1 MTELEMRTQQI
12 YDGLYNYATRGIPD
26 EYMDDVERNLRR
38 YCIYRA
44 KHGIN
49 TSFSNSDYIE
59 DINSENKSHSRLDVE
74 SRLILFGKD
83 EHWDNL
89 LKIEYLIS
97 CVYVKNKDKGIF
109 NRRKLSYKECKGYFS
124 YALAE
129 AKLCRPYLRDNV
141 LNELELIWENMWSL
155 ASLSGSLCCIYMWL
169 KFPQGSI
176 HHYIN

>member
-12 YDGLYNYATRGIPD
+12 YDGMHNYATRGIPD

-49 TSFSNSDYIE
+49 SRFSDSDYIE
-59 DINSENKSHSRLDVE
+59 EINSENKSHSRLDVE
-74 SRLILFGKD
+74 SRLMYFGKD

-89 LKIEYLIS
+89 LMVRYLIS
-97 CVYVKNKDKGIF
+97 CVYVKNEKRGIF
-109 NRRKLSYKECKGYFS
+109 RKKRLSYKECKGYFS

-129 AKLCRPYLRDNV
+129 AHACPFYIRNEV
-141 LNELELIWENMWSL
+141 LEEINIIWRNML
-155 ASLSGSLCCIYMWL
+155 DVASLSGCICCIYMWF
-169 KFPQGSI
+169 KFPQGPVR
-176 HHYIN
+176 YKL